1 MTSLTLRAALASGAA
16 FAAAFAAIAPAHAQE
31 PLSID
36 DLFKLQSVGS
46 AAFSPD
52 GDQVA
57 YTVRSPRDIVSGA
70 ENAGADTHLWVYDET
85 SGARPFITG
94 EMSVGDVAWRPGTE
108 TITFTARRGDD
119 ETTALYEI
127 SAAGG
132 EATRLYAFEESI
144 SDYVWGPDG
153 DTLYFMANEPDADEA
168 DEDRWEDLGFNAYAY
183 EEDLTFTRLWRVDVD
198 GDADATS
205 FDIDGDVSAA
215 VISEDGSRLAV
226 ALAPTPLV
234 DDFYMDR
241 RWSVIEAR
249 SGDIV
254 STVMTEGKTGA
265 AAFSPDGSRLAV
277 IMGTDEND
285 PTAGTLAVA
294 DVASGDYTVIAE
306 DAEQKIEDMVWLD
319 DRTILVL
326 AHVST
331 ESALVS
337 YSVDGTEQNRR
348 AQQDIV
354 LRSIARSGA
363 GRFAFVADSAQH
375 PGELFLAASADGQIE
390 RATNH
395 NEWLADRRLGEQRP
409 YSFIASDGVRV
420 DGMLITPQGRAPE
433 GGWPLI
439 MTVHGGP
446 EAHDSDGWL
455 TSYSDP
461 GHVGAGA
468 GYAVFY
474 PNYRGS
480 TGRGQAFARRHQN
493 DYAGREFND
502 VREAVEALVADGIA
516 DADRVGITGGSYG
529 GYAAMWGATAQSE
542 TFAASVAFVGVSN
555 QISKFNTTDIPNE
568 AYLVHS
574 RAWPWEDWTNLLE
587 RSPVYYAGE
596 SETPTLILHGEEDT
610 RVHPSQSLEL
620 YRSLKLRS
628 EAPVRLI
635 YYPGEGH
642 GNRRAAAQ
650 FDYAHRMMRW
660 FDHYLMGEGGE
671 PPAADMDFDA
681 LLGETGGDAD

>member
-1 MTSLTLRAALASGAA
+1 MTSLTLRAALAAGAA
-16 FAAAFAAIAPAHAQE
+16 FAALAPASAQE
-31 PLSID
+31 PLSIE
-36 DLFKLQSVGS
+36 DLFRLQSVGS
-46 AAFSPD
+46 AEYSPD
-52 GDQVA
+52 GDQIA
-57 YTVRSPRDIVSGA
+57 YTVRKPRDIVSGA
-70 ENAGADTHLWVYDET
+70 ENAGSDTHLWIYDEQQ
-85 SGARPFITG
+85 GARAFVTG
-94 EMSVGDVAWRPGTE
+94 DISVGGVAWRPGRE

-119 ETTALYEI
+119 DATALYEI

-132 EATRLYAFEESI
+132 EATRLYSFEESI

-153 DTLYFMANEPDADEA
+153 ETLYFMADEPDAGEA
-168 DEDRWEDLGFNAYAY
+168 DADRREDLGFNAYAY

-198 GDADATS
+198 GEADAAA
-205 FDIDGDVSAA
+205 FDIEGDVSAA
-215 VISEDGSRLAV
+215 VISADGSRLAV

-241 RWSVIEAR
+241 RWSVIDAG
-249 SGDIV
+249 SGELV

-277 IMGTDEND
+277 IMGTDEHD

-294 DVASGDYTVIAE
+294 DVASGDYALIAE
-306 DAEQKIEDMVWLD
+306 DAEQTIEDMAWLD
-319 DRTILVL
+319 DETILAL

-331 ESALVS
+331 KSALVT
-337 YSVDGTEQNRR
+337 YGVDGVEQRR
-348 AQQDIV
+348 DTQEDSV
-354 LRSIARSGA
+354 LRSIARNDA
-363 GRFAFVADSAQH
+363 GRLALVADSAAH
-375 PGELFLAASADGQIE
+375 PRELFFADRADARIR

-395 NEWLADRRLGEQRP
+395 NEWLENRRLGAQRT
-409 YSFIASDGVRV
+409 YSFTASDGVRV
-420 DGMLITPQGRAPE
+420 DGVLITPQGRAPR

-439 MTVHGGP
+439 VTVHGGP

-461 GHVGAGA
+461 GHIGAGA
-468 GYAVFY
+468 SYAVFY

-480 TGRGQAFARRHQN
+480 TARGQAFARRHQN
-493 DYAGREFND
+493 DYAGREFD
-502 VREAVEALVADGIA
+502 DIQEAVEALVEDGIA
-516 DADRVGITGGSYG
+516 DAEQVGITGGSYG
-529 GYAAMWGATAQSE
+529 GYASMWGATAQSE

-574 RAWPWEDWTNLLE
+574 REWPWEDWTNLLE

-596 SETPTLILHGEEDT
+596 SETPTLILHGEQDT

-628 EAPVRLI
+628 KAPVRLI
-635 YYPGEGH
+635 YYPDEGH

-660 FDHYLMGEGGE
+660 FDHYLVGDGGE
-671 PPAADMDFDA
+671 PPAPELPLDTMI
-681 LLGETGGDAD
+681 GETAGDAE

>member
-1 MTSLTLRAALASGAA
+1 MTSLTLRAVLAAG
-16 FAAAFAAIAPAHAQE
+16 AAFAAIAPAHAQE
-31 PLSID
+31 PLSIE
-36 DLFKLQSVGS
+36 DLFKLKSVGS

-70 ENAGADTHLWVYDET
+70 DNAGADTHLWVYDAQT
-85 SGARPFITG
+85 GARPFITG
-94 EMSVGDVAWRPGTE
+94 ETSVGDVAWRPGTDA
-108 TITFTARRGDD
+108 ITFTARRGDD
-119 ETTALYEI
+119 ETTALYQI

-144 SDYVWGPDG
+144 ADYAWAPDG
-153 DTLYFMANEPDADEA
+153 ETLYFRASEPDEDGA
-168 DEDRWEDLGFNAYAY
+168 DEDRWEGLGFNAYAY
-183 EEDLTFTRLWRVDVD
+183 EEDLTFTRLWRVDVEAD
-198 GDADATS
+198 GEAS
-205 FDIDGDVSAA
+205 MIPLDGDVSS
-215 VISEDGSRLAV
+215 VVLSEDGSRMAV

-241 RWSVIEAR
+241 VWSVVDAG
-249 SGDIV
+249 SGEVI
-254 STVMTEGKTGA
+254 STIATEGKTGA

-277 IMGTDEND
+277 IMGSDEND

-294 DVASGDYTVIAE
+294 DVASGDYALVAE
-306 DAEQKIEDMVWLD
+306 DAEQKIEDMAWLD
-319 DRTILVL
+319 DQTILAL

-331 ESALVS
+331 ESALVT
-337 YSVDGTEQNRR
+337 YGVDGAEQARTN
-348 AQQDIV
+348 QDDIV
-354 LRSIARSGA
+354 LRSIARNA
-363 GRFAFVADSAQH
+363 DGRLALVADSAAH
-375 PGELFLAASADGQIE
+375 PRELFLADAPDASIQ

-395 NEWLADRRLGEQRP
+395 NEWLDDRRLGEQRP
-409 YSFIASDGVRV
+409 YSFTASDGVRV
-420 DGMLITPQGRAPE
+420 DGVLITPQGRAPR

-493 DYAGREFND
+493 DYAGREFDD
-502 VREAVEALVADGIA
+502 VREAVEALVEDGIA
-516 DADRVGITGGSYG
+516 DPDRVGITGGSYG

-574 RAWPWEDWTNLLE
+574 REWPWEDWTNLLE

-596 SETPTLILHGEEDT
+596 SRTPTLILHGERDT

-635 YYPGEGH
+635 YYPDEGH

-660 FDHYLMGEGGE
+660 FDTYLQGEGGE
-671 PPAADMDFDA
+671 PPAPELPLES
-681 LLGETGGDAD
+681 LLGDGE

>member
-1 MTSLTLRAALASGAA
+1 MTSLTLRAALAAG
-16 FAAAFAAIAPAHAQE
+16 AAFAAIAPAHAQQ
-31 PLSID
+31 PLSIE
-36 DLFKLQSVGS
+36 DLFRLQSVGS

-52 GDQVA
+52 GERIA

-70 ENAGADTHLWVYDET
+70 ENAGADTHLWLYDADQ
-85 SGARPFITG
+85 GARPFITG
-94 EMSVGDVAWRPGTE
+94 ETSVGDVAWRPGTE

-119 ETTALYEI
+119 EETALYEI

-132 EATRLYAFEESI
+132 EATRLYAFAESI

-153 DTLYFMANEPDADEA
+153 TTLYFLADEPDAAEA
-168 DEDRWEDLGFNAYAY
+168 DEDRWADLGFNAYAY
-183 EEDLTFTRLWRVDVD
+183 EEDLTYTRLWRVEVG
-198 GDADATS
+198 GDAEATS
-205 FDIDGDVSAA
+205 FELDGDVSAA
-215 VISEDGSRLAV
+215 VISEDGSHLAV

-241 RWSVIEAR
+241 RWSVIEAG
-249 SGDIV
+249 SGEIV
-254 STVMTEGKTGA
+254 STVETEGKTGA
-265 AAFSPDGSRLAV
+265 AAFSPDGARLAV

-294 DVASGDYTVIAE
+294 DAASGDYTLIAE
-306 DAEQKIEDMVWLD
+306 DAEQTVQDMAWLD
-319 DRTILVL
+319 DATILAL

-331 ESALVS
+331 ESALVT
-337 YSVDGTEQNRR
+337 YGVDGAEQGRT
-348 AQQDIV
+348 AQQDV
-354 LRSIARSGA
+354 LLRSIAQSSE

-375 PGELFLAASADGQIE
+375 PAELFLAASADGRIE

-395 NEWLADRRLGEQRP
+395 NEWLEDRRLGEQRP
-409 YSFIASDGVRV
+409 YSFTASDGVRV
-420 DGMLITPQGRAPE
+420 DGVLITPQGRAPR

-461 GHVGAGA
+461 GHIGSGA

-480 TGRGQAFARRHQN
+480 TGRGQEFARRHQN
-493 DYAGREFND
+493 DYAGREFD
-502 VREAVEALVADGIA
+502 DLVDAIGALAEDGII
-516 DADRVGITGGSYG
+516 DRERVGITGGSYG
-529 GYAAMWGATAQSE
+529 GYASMWGATALTE
-542 TFAASVAFVGVSN
+542 HFAASVAFVGISN

-587 RSPVYYAGE
+587 RSPVYHAGD

-660 FDHYLMGEGGE
+660 FDTYLLGEGGE
-671 PPAADMDFDA
+671 PPTAAMDFDA
-681 LLGETGGDAD
+681 LLGETADDAE

>member
-1 MTSLTLRAALASGAA
+1 MTSLTLRAALAAG
-16 FAAAFAAIAPAHAQE
+16 AAFAAIAPAHAQE
-31 PLSID
+31 PLSIE
-36 DLFKLQSVGS
+36 DLFQLQSVGS

-57 YTVRSPRDIVSGA
+57 YTVRTPRDIVSGA
-70 ENAGADTHLWVYDET
+70 DNAGADTHLWVYDEDT
-85 SGARPFITG
+85 GARPFITG
-94 EMSVGDVAWRPGTE
+94 DMSVGDVAWRPGAQ

-119 ETTALYEI
+119 KKTALYEI

-153 DTLYFMANEPDADEA
+153 ETLYFMADEPDESEA
-168 DEDRWEDLGFNAYAY
+168 DDDRWEDLGFNAYAY

-198 GDADATS
+198 GDEDAMA
-205 FDIDGDVSAA
+205 FDIEGDVSAA
-215 VISEDGSRLAV
+215 VLSEDGARIAV

-234 DDFYMDR
+234 DDFYMER
-241 RWSVIEAR
+241 RWSVIEAG
-249 SGDIV
+249 SGDRV
-254 STVMTEGKTGA
+254 STVATEGKTGA
-265 AAFSPDGSRLAV
+265 AAFSPDGSHLAV

-294 DVASGDYTVIAE
+294 DAASGAYTLIAE

-319 DRTILVL
+319 DETILAL

-337 YSVDGTEQNRR
+337 YGVDGAEQSRA

-354 LRSIARSGA
+354 LRSIARTGA
-363 GRFAFVADSAQH
+363 GRLALVADSAAH
-375 PGELFLAASADGQIE
+375 PRELFFAESADARIRQ
-390 RATNH
+390 ATDH
-395 NEWLADRRLGEQRP
+395 NEWLDERRLGEQRP
-409 YSFIASDGVRV
+409 YSFTASDGVRV
-420 DGMLITPQGRAPE
+420 DGVLITPRGRAPE

-461 GHVGAGA
+461 GHIGAGA

-480 TGRGQAFARRHQN
+480 TARGQDFARRHQN
-493 DYAGREFND
+493 DYAGREFDD
-502 VREAVEALVADGIA
+502 VREAVEALVADGVA

-574 RAWPWEDWTNLLE
+574 LEWPWEDWTNLLE
-587 RSPVYYAGE
+587 RSPVYYAGD
-596 SETPTLILHGEEDT
+596 SETPTLILHGERDT

-635 YYPGEGH
+635 YYPNEGH
-642 GNRRAAAQ
+642 GNRQAAAQ

-660 FDHYLMGEGGE
+660 FDHYLQGEGGE
-671 PPAADMDFDA
+671 PPAADFDYDA
-681 LLGETGGDAD
+681 LLGQGADGADE